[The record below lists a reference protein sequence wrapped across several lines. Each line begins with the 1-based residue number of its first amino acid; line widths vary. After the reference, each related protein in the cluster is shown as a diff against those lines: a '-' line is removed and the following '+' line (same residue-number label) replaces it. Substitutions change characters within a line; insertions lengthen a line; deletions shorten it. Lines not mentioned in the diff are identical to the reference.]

1 MINTAKLLAATTG
14 FKATFQKH
22 QAATETQWQGIA
34 MELPSTTF
42 EEEYGWLKESAG
54 IREWIGDRQILQLE
68 AEGYK
73 IRNRD
78 FEKTLGV
85 DRNIIK
91 DDRLGLMTPRLMTMG
106 EDAGRFPDELVF
118 DTMNRGFDTK
128 CFDGQFFFDTDHP
141 VQVDELT
148 TSTASNFGGGVASSA
163 WFLVDNSRQLK
174 PIILQKRQG
183 FEFTALDD
191 PTDVNVFMKKT
202 FMYGIDGRFGAGY
215 GFWQTI
221 YASRQPLN
229 AANFEAA
236 LTAMTTM
243 RGDYGRRLNLK
254 PTDIWYPPE
263 LESNARDVLK
273 VAQHA
278 GTNNKWLD
286 RVQLKPCGWL
296 N

>member
-1 MINTAKLLAATTG
+1 MINTAKLQAATTG
-14 FKATFQKH
+14 FKATFQKF
-22 QAATETQWQGIA
+22 QTAVETQWQGIA
-34 MELPSTTF
+34 MELASSTY
-42 EEEYGWLKESAG
+42 EEEYGWLKETAG

-73 IRNRD
+73 VRNRD

-85 DRNIIK
+85 NRNIIK

-106 EDAGRFPDELVF
+106 EDAGRHPDELVF
-118 DTMNRGFDTK
+118 DTLNHGFENK
-128 CFDGQFFFDTDHP
+128 CFDGQFFFDVDHP

-148 TSTASNFGGGVASSA
+148 TASVSNYGGGVASSA
-163 WFLVDNSRQLK
+163 WFLVDTSRVLK
-174 PIILQKRQG
+174 PIILQKRQA

-191 PTDVNVFMKKT
+191 PTDANVFLKRQ
-202 FMYGIDGRFGAGY
+202 FMYGIDGRFGGGY

-229 AANFEAA
+229 SANFEAA

-243 RGDYGRRLNLK
+243 RGDFGRRLNLK
-254 PTDIWYPPE
+254 PSAIWYPPE
-263 LESNARDVLK
+263 LESAARDVLK
-273 VAQHA
+273 VAQTA

-286 RVQLKPCGWL
+286 RVKLEQCGWL

>member
-14 FKATFQKH
+14 FKATFQKSL
-22 QAATETQWQGIA
+22 AATETMWNGIA
-34 MELPSTTF
+34 MEVSSTTF
-42 EEEYGWLKESAG
+42 EEEYGWLKETAG
-54 IREWIGDRQILQLE
+54 VREWIGDRQILQLE

-78 FEKTLGV
+78 FEKTIGV

-91 DDRLGLMTPRLMTMG
+91 DDRLGLMQPRLITMG

-118 DTMNRGFDTK
+118 ETLNGGFENK

-141 VQVDELT
+141 VQVDELN
-148 TSTASNFGGGVASSA
+148 TSSVSNYGGGVASSA
-163 WFLVDNSRQLK
+163 WFLVDTSRVLK
-174 PIILQKRQG
+174 PIILQKRQD

-191 PTDVNVFMKKT
+191 PTDVNVFMKRN
-202 FMYGIDGRFGAGY
+202 FMYGIDGRFGGGY

-221 YASRQPLN
+221 YASHLPLN
-229 AANFEAA
+229 PANFEAA

-254 PTDIWYPPE
+254 PTAMWYPPE
-263 LESNARDVLK
+263 LESAARDVIK
-273 VAQHA
+273 VARHA

-286 RVQLKPCGWL
+286 RVELKQCGWL

>member
-14 FKATFQKH
+14 FKATFQKYRN
-22 QAATETQWQGIA
+22 ATETMWQGIA
-34 MELPSTTF
+34 MEVSSTTF
-42 EEEYGWLKESAG
+42 EEEYPWLKETDG

-118 DTMNRGFDTK
+118 DTLNRGFEEK
-128 CFDGQFFFDTDHP
+128 CFDGQFFFDSDHP

-148 TSTASNFGGGVASSA
+148 TATASNYSGGVASSA
-163 WFLVDNSRQLK
+163 WFLVDTSRVLK
-174 PIILQKRQG
+174 PIILQNRQE

-191 PTDVNVFMKKT
+191 PTDANVFMKKQYL
-202 FMYGIDGRFGAGY
+202 YGIDGRKGGGY

-221 YASRQPLN
+221 FASRKPLN
-229 AANFEAA
+229 SANFEEA

-254 PTDIWYPPE
+254 PTAIWFPPE
-263 LESNARDVLK
+263 LESAARDVLK

-286 RVQLKPCGWL
+286 RVELKQCGWL